1 MDSLPKLQGC
11 EFVATLA
18 LEFIKLKNDNK
29 TIYCTS
35 YLNSKAETVINESLM
50 DDIFESISSTIISNI
65 QDHNTNISKYN
76 PLSDRCYIKLR
87 KRFD

>member
-1 MDSLPKLQGC
+1 MDSLSELQGF

-18 LEFIKLKNDNK
+18 LEFIKLKNVNK
-29 TIYCTS
+29 TIYWTS
-35 YLNSKAETVINESLM
+35 YLNSKAETIINESLM
-50 DDIFESISSTIISNI
+50 DDIFESISSTIILNI

>member
-18 LEFIKLKNDNK
+18 LEFIKLKNDNE

-35 YLNSKAETVINESLM
+35 YLNSKQKQLLM
-50 DDIFESISSTIISNI
+50 
-65 QDHNTNISKYN
+65 KV
-76 PLSDRCYIKLR
+76 
-87 KRFD
+87 

>member
-1 MDSLPKLQGC
+1 MKKRKNNILYSFDPELWLKDTEPEIKNKLMDSLPKLQGC

-35 YLNSKAETVINESLM
+35 YLNSKQKKLLM
-50 DDIFESISSTIISNI
+50 
-65 QDHNTNISKYN
+65 KV
-76 PLSDRCYIKLR
+76 
-87 KRFD
+87 